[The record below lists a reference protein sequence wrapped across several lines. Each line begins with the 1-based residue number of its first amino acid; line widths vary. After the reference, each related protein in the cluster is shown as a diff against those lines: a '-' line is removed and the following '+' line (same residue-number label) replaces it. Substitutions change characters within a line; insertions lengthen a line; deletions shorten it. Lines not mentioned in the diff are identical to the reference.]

1 MKRVLALTVFTL
13 VSIAAIGVACADSG
27 VVNPSTKISEPGQN
41 AVIGWNE
48 THEKMILSTD
58 FRHEADGKIKAV
70 RVIPFPSL
78 PSVKESDDK
87 VFEEIDKIL
96 SDLMYSV
103 GGYKKDIGL
112 SRGGVDR
119 GAVVKWSTDIGSHNL
134 TAYEVNSSEYFGEIV
149 KRKFKG
155 EDIQDWEMDSSVENI
170 IEDYLE
176 RDIRYFVI
184 DVVDLEG
191 RGGKAEPILYE
202 FQTDELYY
210 PLVISGLSERVGG
223 VKVAV
228 FSKKMMGS
236 EEFERSYLELQ
247 CYDWMDKIEVKD
259 VSPEISS
266 MFDKDKIA
274 FTYFVY
280 RWYDLDDLRDIS
292 TSTYATYP
300 EKPTWIPYVFAVL
313 FVGISSPI
321 IWYELR
327 YRGGGSNGG

>member
-1 MKRVLALTVFTL
+1 MKRVLAITVFAL
-13 VSIAAIGVACADSG
+13 LFASVVGVASGDSG
-27 VVNPSTKISEPGQN
+27 IINPYAKISEPGQN

-58 FRHEADGKIKAV
+58 FRHEADRKIEAV

-103 GGYKKDIGL
+103 GGDSQEIGL
-112 SRGGVDR
+112 SAADTDG

-236 EEFERSYLELQ
+236 EEFERLHLDLQ

-274 FTYFVY
+274 FTYFAY

-300 EKPTWIPYVFAVL
+300 GRPTWIPYAFTAL
-313 FVGISSPI
+313 FLGISSLV
-321 IWYELR
+321 IWYELKSG
-327 YRGGGSNGG
+327 GGGSNGR